1 MITSSPDRI
10 RAYTEKGWWGDLTL
24 HHALRKTALSIPEQ
38 LAVADQH
45 NREQLTGDQ
54 PRRLSFAELDSA
66 SDNLACQLLD
76 CGIKA
81 GDALLIQLPN
91 IAELVVTYLAASKLG
106 AIVSPVAVQYGHHE
120 LRQIA
125 GVLKAAAMMTMA
137 AFQQQPLAD
146 NARNCFADKL
156 QVLAFN
162 DSSDHALQLSTTA
175 DEVQRSRIDSYSREN
190 ASDANAIITVCWTSG
205 TTGTPK
211 GVPRSHNMWFATAS
225 CCMEAGDYRP
235 GDRLLNPF
243 PLINMAS
250 VGAFLFPALQ
260 LGCAIVLHHPID
272 PPLYLSQLQ
281 NEQITFTI
289 APPALLNQLAKSEA
303 MWNQFDFSHL
313 RSVGSGSA
321 PLAPWMVEVFD
332 NQYGKPIV
340 NFYGS
345 NEGIALFCTR
355 AYSTD
360 PAVRASLFPRLGNG
374 KNHWQ
379 GVAAGLVLSKVID
392 TESGEEITEP
402 GKTGELLVSGATV
415 FDGYL
420 GTNNAEVFTA
430 DGYFRTGD
438 LVEICPQSADFYR
451 IAGRCKD
458 IINRGGMK
466 ISPAEID
473 VLLEGLPGAVEAAVC
488 ACEDAK
494 LGERICA
501 CIVPQPDGEKPTLE
515 QITGYLSEK
524 GLAKFKWPERIEYF
538 DRLPRN
544 PLNKV
549 QRFKLQE
556 DVARRTEENNR

>member
-1 MITSSPDRI
+1 MITSSPERI
-10 RAYTEKGWWGDLTL
+10 RNYTEKGWWGDLTL
-24 HHALRKTALSIPEQ
+24 HGALRKTATTNPGLLS
-38 LAVADQH
+38 VADQP
-45 NREQLTGDQ
+45 NRHDMTGDK
-54 PRRLSFAELDSA
+54 PERLTFSELDNA
-66 SDNLACQLLD
+66 SDNLACQLLAHD
-76 CGIKA
+76 INA
-81 GDALLIQLPN
+81 GDALLVQLPN
-91 IAELVVTYLAASKLG
+91 IAELVVTYLAASKIG
-106 AIVSPVAVQYGHHE
+106 AIVSPVAVQYGSHE
-120 LRQIA
+120 LRHI
-125 GVLKAAAMMTMA
+125 AAALNPA
-137 AFQQQPLAD
+137 AMITIGSFNKQPLAD

-162 DSSDHALQLSTTA
+162 DTSNHALRLSTTA

-211 GVPRSHNMWFATAS
+211 GVPRSHNMWFATAR

-250 VGAFLFPALQ
+250 VGAFLFPAML
-260 LGCAIVLHHPID
+260 LGCTIVLHHPID
-272 PPLYLSQLQ
+272 PALYLGQLQ
-281 NEQITFTI
+281 NEKITFTI
-289 APPALLNQLAKSEA
+289 APPAMLNQLAKSEA
-303 MWNQFDFSHL
+303 MWNQFDFSRL

-321 PLAPWMVEVFD
+321 PLAPWMVEIFD
-332 NQYGKPIV
+332 RKYEKPIV

-360 PAVRASLFPRLGNG
+360 PSVRATLFPRLGSGATN
-374 KNHWQ
+374 WQ
-379 GVAAGLVLSKVID
+379 GVAADLVLSKVVDI
-392 TESGEEITEP
+392 ESGEEISQP

-420 GTNNAEVFTA
+420 GSANSEVFTA

-438 LVEICPQSADFYR
+438 LVEICPQAPDFYR

-473 VLLEGLPGAVEAAVC
+473 VLLEGLPAAVEAAVC
-488 ACEDAK
+488 AVEDDN
-494 LGERICA
+494 LGEKICA

-549 QRFKLQE
+549 QRFILQDE
-556 DVARRTEENNR
+556 VASRTKENN